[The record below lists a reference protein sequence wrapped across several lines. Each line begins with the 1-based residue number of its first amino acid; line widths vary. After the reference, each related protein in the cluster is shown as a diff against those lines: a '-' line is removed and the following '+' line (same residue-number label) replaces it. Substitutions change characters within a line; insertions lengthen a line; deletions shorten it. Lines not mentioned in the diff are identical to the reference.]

1 MRGFLKSSSER
12 PEARSMA
19 RAGARCAPS
28 VRVWLR
34 GLEEFS
40 LNSESLQSLVTAT
53 IWKSMT

>member
-1 MRGFLKSSSER
+1 
-12 PEARSMA
+12 MA